1 MSSDNDLKTDNFGL
15 RLQKYRQRKRLTGK
29 QLSEIIGISQGSL
42 SELENG
48 KRDPS
53 GKVFQG
59 LAENTDIDISWLIT
73 GNKTEEFRDTSCRSR
88 KFEILNQ
95 AEEWLSE
102 VVNKNPKKETWF
114 EVEFEEKFQEFK
126 RWKEGKEKA
135 HEEYLPS
142 KIAVGGGGK

>member
-1 MSSDNDLKTDNFGL
+1 M
-15 RLQKYRQRKRLTGK
+15 RLLSYRQDKGLTGK
-29 QLSEIIGISQGSL
+29 QFAEIIGISQGSL

-59 LAENTDIDISWLIT
+59 LVENTDIDISWLIT
-73 GNKTEEFRDTSCRSR
+73 GKQTEKLRIESSKIG

-95 AEEWLSE
+95 VEEWLSE
-102 VVNKNPKKETWF
+102 IVKENPKKEVWF

-126 RWKEGKEKA
+126 KWKEEKENQAIERDYATNRKVA
-135 HEEYLPS
+135 
-142 KIAVGGGGK
+142 

>member
-1 MSSDNDLKTDNFGL
+1 MSNKINLKTDNIGL
-15 RLQKYRQRKRLTGK
+15 RLLSYRQDKGLTGK
-29 QLSEIIGISQGSL
+29 QFAEIIGISQGSL

-59 LAENTDIDISWLIT
+59 LVENTDIDISWLIT
-73 GNKTEEFRDTSCRSR
+73 GKQTEKLRIESSKIG

-95 AEEWLSE
+95 VEEWLSE
-102 VVNKNPKKETWF
+102 IVKENPKKEVWF

-126 RWKEGKEKA
+126 KWKEEKENQAIERDYATNRKVA
-135 HEEYLPS
+135 
-142 KIAVGGGGK
+142 

>member
-1 MSSDNDLKTDNFGL
+1 MSNIKELKTDNFGL
-15 RLQKYRQRKRLTGK
+15 RLQSYRQEKRLTGK
-29 QLSEIIGISQGSL
+29 QFSEIIGISQGSL

-59 LAENTDIDISWLIT
+59 IVENTDIDISWLIT
-73 GNKTEEFRDTSCRSR
+73 GKRTEKSRNTSCGYRR
-88 KFEILNQ
+88 FEILNQ

-102 VVNKNPKKETWF
+102 VVNKNPKKEAWF

-126 RWKEGKEKA
+126 KWKEEKEESAAATAYSSTHKVA
-135 HEEYLPS
+135 
-142 KIAVGGGGK
+142 

>member
-1 MSSDNDLKTDNFGL
+1 MSNNNYPKTDNFGT
-15 RLQKYRQRKRLTGK
+15 RLQIYRQEKGLTGK
-29 QLSEIIGISQGSL
+29 QFSEIIGISQGSL

-59 LAENTDIDISWLIT
+59 IVENTDIDICWLIT
-73 GNKTEEFRDTSCRSR
+73 GKKTNKFNNSPCKCR

-102 VVNKNPKKETWF
+102 EVEKNPKKEFWF
-114 EVEFEEKFQEFK
+114 EIEFENAFNEFK
-126 RWKEGKEKA
+126 KWKKEK
-135 HEEYLPS
+135 EES
-142 KIAVGGGGK
+142 KAQEACSTSRKVA